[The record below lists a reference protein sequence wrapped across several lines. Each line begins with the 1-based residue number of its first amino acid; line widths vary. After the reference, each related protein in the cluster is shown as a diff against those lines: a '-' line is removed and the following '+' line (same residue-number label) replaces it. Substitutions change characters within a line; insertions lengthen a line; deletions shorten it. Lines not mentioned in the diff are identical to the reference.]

1 MDWEPYVTVVM
12 SVVGSRDDMAKVRS
26 GIVSDFGEHAWKA
39 ILMEVRERLS
49 GEISDGKNS
58 VVSAGAYTS
67 GHTYGRVR
75 RRQKKTS
82 KIF

>member
-26 GIVSDFGEHAWKA
+26 GIVSDFGEQAWKA
-39 ILMEVRERLS
+39 ILLEVRERLS
-49 GEISDGKNS
+49 GEDHNGKNS
-58 VVSAGAYTS
+58 VVGAGSYTS

-75 RRQKKTS
+75 QR
-82 KIF
+82 